1 MLRTIL
7 IAILFSIS
15 ACLCKANVESD
26 NILGIWLMANKNVKV
41 EMYKVDDLYF
51 GKIIWIDEDANKKNF
66 SLGAIIIDNM
76 KYNSKTKKF
85 EGGSFY
91 GRGYKLDCELKL
103 VDQNKIEVKVSKSVV
118 SQIRYCTR
126 VS

>member
-7 IAILFSIS
+7 ITILFSIS
-15 ACLCKANVESD
+15 AFLCKANIESD

-51 GKIIWIDEDANKKNF
+51 GKVIWMDEDANKKNF
-66 SLGAIIIDNM
+66 SVGAIIIDNM
-76 KYNSKTKKF
+76 KYDPKSKKF
-85 EGGSFY
+85 EGGNFY
-91 GRGYKLDCELKL
+91 GRGYKLGCELRLIDK
-103 VDQNKIEVKVSKSVV
+103 NNIEVKVSKSFV
-118 SQIRYCTR
+118 SQIRYCTK